1 MTDIMMTTSDQ
12 TTQENQNKQENS
24 TDQTDTTN
32 PPNPAG
38 STNKLWTRDFTII
51 TIGSVISML
60 GNSLVGFAM
69 SLMVLDYTN
78 SSMLYAIYMVLYTL
92 PQLITPIISGA
103 ILDRFSRKKMIYT
116 LDFISA
122 GIYLIMAITLLNG
135 IFNFP
140 MFAMIVLLLGV
151 IQSTYY
157 IAYDSFYPL
166 LITEGNYQKA
176 YSISSMLE
184 TMTVVMVPVSTF
196 VYNLV
201 GIGPLMIINA
211 VSFAIAA
218 LFEMQIKHEEEYI
231 SKREAESTK
240 GEGKLNQMLLDIK
253 EGIKYMASEPGLLAV
268 VAYFG
273 LNMFACGAMD
283 VLCLPYYKQNF
294 HNGEYIYALV
304 FGMSF
309 IGRAV
314 GGGIHYKFKIP
325 TKLKFIFA
333 LTIYIIIAIG
343 EGTYM
348 FLPIGLAAV
357 VCFITG
363 ISGVTSYTIRISST
377 QGYVP
382 DEKKGRYNGAFQ
394 LSTTVGL
401 LIGQMS
407 AGLISQR
414 VDERFI
420 VLGGNMIA
428 LIAAITIIGGNRKEV
443 AKIYNTD
450 N

>member
-1 MTDIMMTTSDQ
+1 MTDITT
-12 TTQENQNKQENS
+12 TINTN
-24 TDQTDTTN
+24 TPRQTDT
-32 PPNPAG
+32 
-38 STNKLWTRDFTII
+38 LWTRDFTII

-60 GNSLVGFAM
+60 GNSLTSFAM

-92 PQLITPIISGA
+92 PQLVTPIISGA

-116 LDFISA
+116 LDFVSA
-122 GIYLIMAITLLNG
+122 GIYLIMAIALLNG
-135 IFNFP
+135 VFNFP
-140 MFAMIVLLLGV
+140 MFAAVIFILGI

-157 IAYDSFYPL
+157 IAYDSLYPM
-166 LITEGNYQKA
+166 LITEGYYQKA

-196 VYNLV
+196 VYKLV

-218 LFEMQIKHEEEYI
+218 VFEMQIGHEEKYVEKRKNEVDNSS
-231 SKREAESTK
+231 SKI
-240 GEGKLNQMLLDIK
+240 NQMLIDIK
-253 EGIKYMASEPGLLAV
+253 EGVKYMRSEPALLAIV
-268 VAYFG
+268 SYFG
-273 LNMFACGAMD
+273 LNMLACGAMD

-294 HNGEYIYALV
+294 KNGEYLYALV

-325 TKLKFIFA
+325 TKLKFMFA
-333 LTIYIIIAIG
+333 MTIYIIIAIG

-348 FLPIGLAAV
+348 FMPIGLAVV

-377 QGYVP
+377 QSYVP

-394 LSTTVGL
+394 LITTIGL
-401 LIGQMS
+401 LIGQM
-407 AGLISQR
+407 AGGALAQKMDAR
-414 VDERFI
+414 LVVFA
-420 VLGGNMIA
+420 GNIIA
-428 LIAAITIIGGNRKEV
+428 LIAAIIIIGGNRKAV

>member
-1 MTDIMMTTSDQ
+1 MTEITTTFKTKTPRQ
-12 TTQENQNKQENS
+12 QN
-24 TDQTDTTN
+24 T
-32 PPNPAG
+32 
-38 STNKLWTRDFTII
+38 LWTRDFTII

-60 GNSLVGFAM
+60 GNSMMGFAM

-78 SSMLYAIYMVLYTL
+78 SSMLYAIYMALFTL
-92 PQLITPIISGA
+92 PQLVTPIISGA

-122 GIYLIMAITLLNG
+122 GIYLLMAITLMKG

-140 MFAMIVLLLGV
+140 MFGAVVFILGI
-151 IQSTYY
+151 IQSTYM
-157 IAYDSFYPL
+157 IAYDSLYPL
-166 LITEGNYQKA
+166 LITEGNFQKA
-176 YSISSMLE
+176 YSISSMVE

-196 VYNLV
+196 VYKLV

-218 LFEMQIKHEEEYI
+218 VFEMQIGHEEKYVEKRKNEVDNSG
-231 SKREAESTK
+231 SKI
-240 GEGKLNQMLLDIK
+240 NQMLIDIK
-253 EGIKYMASEPGLLAV
+253 EGVKYMRSEPALLAIV
-268 VAYFG
+268 SYFG
-273 LNMFACGAMD
+273 LNMLACGAMD

-294 HNGEYIYALV
+294 KNGEYLYALV

-325 TKLKFIFA
+325 TKLKFMFA
-333 LTIYIIIAIG
+333 MTIYIIIAIG

-348 FLPIGLAAV
+348 FLPIGLAVV

-377 QGYVP
+377 QSYVP

-394 LSTTVGL
+394 LITTIGL
-401 LIGQMS
+401 LIGQM
-407 AGLISQR
+407 AGGALAQKM
-414 VDERFI
+414 DARF
-420 VLGGNMIA
+420 VVFAGNIIA
-428 LIAAITIIGGNRKEV
+428 LIAAIIIIGGNRKAV

>member
-1 MTDIMMTTSDQ
+1 MTDITT
-12 TTQENQNKQENS
+12 TTNTNTS
-24 TDQTDTTN
+24 RQTDT
-32 PPNPAG
+32 
-38 STNKLWTRDFTII
+38 LWTRDFTII

-60 GNSLVGFAM
+60 GNSLTSFAM

-92 PQLITPIISGA
+92 PQLVTPIISGA

-116 LDFISA
+116 LDFVSA

-135 IFNFP
+135 VFNFP
-140 MFAMIVLLLGV
+140 MFAAVIFILGI

-157 IAYDSFYPL
+157 IAYDSLYPM
-166 LITEGNYQKA
+166 LITEGYYQKA

-196 VYNLV
+196 VYKLV

-218 LFEMQIKHEEEYI
+218 VFEMQIGHEEKYVEKRKNEVDNSS
-231 SKREAESTK
+231 SKI
-240 GEGKLNQMLLDIK
+240 NQMLIDIK
-253 EGIKYMASEPGLLAV
+253 EGVKYMRSEPALLAIV
-268 VAYFG
+268 SYFG
-273 LNMFACGAMD
+273 LNMLACGAMD

-294 HNGEYIYALV
+294 KNGEYLYALV

-325 TKLKFIFA
+325 TKLKFMFA
-333 LTIYIIIAIG
+333 MTIYIIIAIG

-348 FLPIGLAAV
+348 FMPIGIAAV

-377 QGYVP
+377 QSYVP

-394 LSTTVGL
+394 LITTIGL
-401 LIGQMS
+401 LIGQM
-407 AGLISQR
+407 AGGALAQKM
-414 VDERFI
+414 DARF
-420 VLGGNMIA
+420 VVFAGNIIA
-428 LIAAITIIGGNRKEV
+428 LIAAIIIIGGNRKAV

>member
-1 MTDIMMTTSDQ
+1 MTDITT
-12 TTQENQNKQENS
+12 TTNTN
-24 TDQTDTTN
+24 TPRQTDT
-32 PPNPAG
+32 
-38 STNKLWTRDFTII
+38 LWTRDFTII

-60 GNSLVGFAM
+60 GNSLTSFAM

-92 PQLITPIISGA
+92 PQLVTPIISGA

-116 LDFISA
+116 LDFVSA

-135 IFNFP
+135 VFNFP
-140 MFAMIVLLLGV
+140 MFAAVIFILGI

-157 IAYDSFYPL
+157 IAYDSLYPM
-166 LITEGNYQKA
+166 LITEGYYQKA

-196 VYNLV
+196 VYKLV
-201 GIGPLMIINA
+201 GIGPLMVINA

-218 LFEMQIKHEEEYI
+218 IFEMQIGHEEKYVE
-231 SKREAESTK
+231 KRKNEVDNSSNK
-240 GEGKLNQMLLDIK
+240 INQMLIDIK
-253 EGIKYMASEPGLLAV
+253 EGVKYMRSEPALLAIV
-268 VAYFG
+268 SYFG
-273 LNMFACGAMD
+273 LNMLACGAMD

-294 HNGEYIYALV
+294 KNGEYLYALV

-325 TKLKFIFA
+325 TKLKFMFA
-333 LTIYIIIAIG
+333 MTIYIIIAIG

-348 FLPIGLAAV
+348 FMPIGLAVV

-377 QGYVP
+377 QSYVP

-394 LSTTVGL
+394 LITTIGL
-401 LIGQMS
+401 LIGQM
-407 AGLISQR
+407 AGGALAQKM
-414 VDERFI
+414 DARF
-420 VLGGNMIA
+420 VVFAGNIIA
-428 LIAAITIIGGNRKEV
+428 LIAAIIIIGGNRKAV

>member
-1 MTDIMMTTSDQ
+1 
-12 TTQENQNKQENS
+12 
-24 TDQTDTTN
+24 
-32 PPNPAG
+32 
-38 STNKLWTRDFTII
+38 
-51 TIGSVISML
+51 
-60 GNSLVGFAM
+60 
-69 SLMVLDYTN
+69 
-78 SSMLYAIYMVLYTL
+78 
-92 PQLITPIISGA
+92 
-103 ILDRFSRKKMIYT
+103 MIYT
-116 LDFISA
+116 LDFVSA

-135 IFNFP
+135 VFNFP
-140 MFAMIVLLLGV
+140 MFAAVIFILGI

-157 IAYDSFYPL
+157 IAYDSLYPM
-166 LITEGNYQKA
+166 LITEGYYQKA

-196 VYNLV
+196 VYKLV

-211 VSFAIAA
+211 ISFAIAA
-218 LFEMQIKHEEEYI
+218 VFEMQIGHEEKYVEKRKNEVDNSS
-231 SKREAESTK
+231 SKI
-240 GEGKLNQMLLDIK
+240 NQMLIDIK
-253 EGIKYMASEPGLLAV
+253 EGVKYMRSEPALLAIV
-268 VAYFG
+268 SYFG
-273 LNMFACGAMD
+273 LNMLACGAMD

-294 HNGEYIYALV
+294 KNGEYLYALV

-325 TKLKFIFA
+325 TKLKFMFA
-333 LTIYIIIAIG
+333 MTIYIIIAIG

-348 FLPIGLAAV
+348 FMPIGLAVV

-377 QGYVP
+377 QSYVP

-394 LSTTVGL
+394 LITTIGL
-401 LIGQMS
+401 LIGQM
-407 AGLISQR
+407 AGGALAQKM
-414 VDERFI
+414 DARF
-420 VLGGNMIA
+420 VVFAGNIIA
-428 LIAAITIIGGNRKEV
+428 LIAAIIIIGGNRKAV

>member
-1 MTDIMMTTSDQ
+1 MTDITT
-12 TTQENQNKQENS
+12 TTNTNTPQ
-24 TDQTDTTN
+24 QTDT
-32 PPNPAG
+32 
-38 STNKLWTRDFTII
+38 LWTRDFTII

-60 GNSLVGFAM
+60 GNSLTSFAM

-92 PQLITPIISGA
+92 PQLLTPIISGA

-122 GIYLIMAITLLNG
+122 GIYLLMAITLMQG

-140 MFAMIVLLLGV
+140 MFAAVIFILGI

-157 IAYDSFYPL
+157 IAYDSLYPM
-166 LITEGNYQKA
+166 LITEGYYQKA

-196 VYNLV
+196 VYKLI

-218 LFEMQIKHEEEYI
+218 VFEMQIGHEEKYVEKRKNEVDNSS
-231 SKREAESTK
+231 SKI
-240 GEGKLNQMLLDIK
+240 NQMLIDIK
-253 EGIKYMASEPGLLAV
+253 EGVKYMRSEPALLAIV
-268 VAYFG
+268 SYFG
-273 LNMFACGAMD
+273 LNMLACGAMD
-283 VLCLPYYKQNF
+283 VLCLPYYKQHF
-294 HNGEYIYALV
+294 PNGEYMYIIV

-314 GGGIHYKFKIP
+314 GGGLHYKFKLP
-325 TKLKFIFA
+325 TKYKFMMA
-333 LTIYIIIAIG
+333 MAIYIIIAIG

-348 FLPIGLAAV
+348 FLPVDVAAV

-377 QGYVP
+377 QSYVP
-382 DEKKGRYNGAFQ
+382 DERKGRYNGAFQ
-394 LSTTVGL
+394 LITTVGM
-401 LIGQMS
+401 LIGQMG
-407 AGLISQR
+407 AGVISQKIDGR
-414 VDERFI
+414 II
-420 VLGGNMIA
+420 VFAANMVA
-428 LIAAITIIGGNRKEV
+428 LIAAITIIGGNRKAV
-443 AKIYNTD
+443 ARIYNTD

>member
-1 MTDIMMTTSDQ
+1 MTDITT
-12 TTQENQNKQENS
+12 TTNTN
-24 TDQTDTTN
+24 TPRQTDT
-32 PPNPAG
+32 
-38 STNKLWTRDFTII
+38 LWTRDFTII

-60 GNSLVGFAM
+60 GNSLTSFAM

-92 PQLITPIISGA
+92 PQLVTPIISGA

-116 LDFISA
+116 LDFVSA

-135 IFNFP
+135 VFNFP
-140 MFAMIVLLLGV
+140 MFAAVIFILGI

-157 IAYDSFYPL
+157 IAYDSLYPM
-166 LITEGNYQKA
+166 LITEGYYQKA

-196 VYNLV
+196 VYKLV

-218 LFEMQIKHEEEYI
+218 VFEMQIGHEEKYVEKRKNEVDNSS
-231 SKREAESTK
+231 SKI
-240 GEGKLNQMLLDIK
+240 NQMLIDIK
-253 EGIKYMASEPGLLAV
+253 EGVKYMRSEPALLAIV
-268 VAYFG
+268 SYFG
-273 LNMFACGAMD
+273 LNMLACGAMD

-294 HNGEYIYALV
+294 KNGEYLYALV

-325 TKLKFIFA
+325 TKLKFMFA
-333 LTIYIIIAIG
+333 MTIYIIIAIG

-348 FLPIGLAAV
+348 FMPIGLAVV

-377 QGYVP
+377 QSYVP

-394 LSTTVGL
+394 LITTIGL
-401 LIGQMS
+401 LIGQM
-407 AGLISQR
+407 AGGALAQKM
-414 VDERFI
+414 DARF
-420 VLGGNMIA
+420 VVFAGNIIA
-428 LIAAITIIGGNRKEV
+428 LMAAIIIIGGNRKAV

>member
-1 MTDIMMTTSDQ
+1 MTDITT
-12 TTQENQNKQENS
+12 TTNTN
-24 TDQTDTTN
+24 TPRQTDT
-32 PPNPAG
+32 
-38 STNKLWTRDFTII
+38 LWTRDFTII

-60 GNSLVGFAM
+60 GNSLTSFAM

-92 PQLITPIISGA
+92 PQLVTPIISGA

-116 LDFISA
+116 LDFVSA
-122 GIYLIMAITLLNG
+122 GIYLTMAITLLNG
-135 IFNFP
+135 VFNFP
-140 MFAMIVLLLGV
+140 MFAAVIFILGI

-157 IAYDSFYPL
+157 IAYDSLYPM
-166 LITEGNYQKA
+166 LITEGYYQKA

-196 VYNLV
+196 VYKLV

-211 VSFAIAA
+211 ISFAIAA
-218 LFEMQIKHEEEYI
+218 VFEMQIGHEEKYVEKRKNEVDNSR
-231 SKREAESTK
+231 SKI
-240 GEGKLNQMLLDIK
+240 NQMLIDIK
-253 EGIKYMASEPGLLAV
+253 EGVKYMRSEPALLAIV
-268 VAYFG
+268 SYFG
-273 LNMFACGAMD
+273 LNMLACGAMD

-294 HNGEYIYALV
+294 KNGEYLYALV

-325 TKLKFIFA
+325 TKLKFMFA
-333 LTIYIIIAIG
+333 MTIYIIIAIG

-348 FLPIGLAAV
+348 FMPIGLAVV

-377 QGYVP
+377 QSYVP

-394 LSTTVGL
+394 LITTIGL
-401 LIGQMS
+401 VIGQM
-407 AGLISQR
+407 AGGALAQKM
-414 VDERFI
+414 DARF
-420 VLGGNMIA
+420 VVFAGNIIA
-428 LIAAITIIGGNRKEV
+428 LIAAIIIIGGNRKAV

>member
-1 MTDIMMTTSDQ
+1 MTDITT
-12 TTQENQNKQENS
+12 TTNTN
-24 TDQTDTTN
+24 TPRQTDT
-32 PPNPAG
+32 
-38 STNKLWTRDFTII
+38 LWTRDFTII

-60 GNSLVGFAM
+60 GNSLTSFAM

-92 PQLITPIISGA
+92 PQLVTPIISGA

-116 LDFISA
+116 LDFVSA

-135 IFNFP
+135 VFNFP
-140 MFAMIVLLLGV
+140 MFAAVIFILGI

-157 IAYDSFYPL
+157 IAYDSLYPM
-166 LITEGNYQKA
+166 LITEGYYQKA

-196 VYNLV
+196 VYKLV

-218 LFEMQIKHEEEYI
+218 VFEMQIGHEEKYVEKRKNEVDNSS
-231 SKREAESTK
+231 SKI
-240 GEGKLNQMLLDIK
+240 NQMLIDIK
-253 EGIKYMASEPGLLAV
+253 EGVKYMRTEPALLAIV
-268 VAYFG
+268 SYFG
-273 LNMFACGAMD
+273 LNMLACGAMD

-294 HNGEYIYALV
+294 KNGEYLYALV

-325 TKLKFIFA
+325 TKLKFMFA
-333 LTIYIIIAIG
+333 MTIYIIIAIG

-348 FLPIGLAAV
+348 FMPIGLAVV

-377 QGYVP
+377 QSYVP

-394 LSTTVGL
+394 LITTIGL
-401 LIGQMS
+401 LIGQM
-407 AGLISQR
+407 AGGALAQKM
-414 VDERFI
+414 DARF
-420 VLGGNMIA
+420 VVFAGNIIA
-428 LIAAITIIGGNRKEV
+428 LIAAIIIIGGNRKAV

>member
-1 MTDIMMTTSDQ
+1 MTDITT
-12 TTQENQNKQENS
+12 TTNTNTS
-24 TDQTDTTN
+24 RQTDT
-32 PPNPAG
+32 
-38 STNKLWTRDFTII
+38 LWTRDFTII

-60 GNSLVGFAM
+60 GNSLTSFAM

-92 PQLITPIISGA
+92 PQLVTPIISGA

-116 LDFISA
+116 LDFVSA

-135 IFNFP
+135 VFNFP
-140 MFAMIVLLLGV
+140 MFAAVIFILGI

-157 IAYDSFYPL
+157 IAYDSLYPM
-166 LITEGNYQKA
+166 LITEGYYQKA

-196 VYNLV
+196 VYKLV

-218 LFEMQIKHEEEYI
+218 VFEMQIGHEEKYVEKRKNEVDNSS
-231 SKREAESTK
+231 SKI
-240 GEGKLNQMLLDIK
+240 NQMLIDIK
-253 EGIKYMASEPGLLAV
+253 EGVKYMRSEPALLAIV
-268 VAYFG
+268 SYFG
-273 LNMFACGAMD
+273 LNMLACGAMD

-294 HNGEYIYALV
+294 KNGEYLYALV

-325 TKLKFIFA
+325 TKLKFMFA
-333 LTIYIIIAIG
+333 MTIYIIIAIG

-348 FLPIGLAAV
+348 FMPIGLAVV

-377 QGYVP
+377 QSYVP

-394 LSTTVGL
+394 LITTIGL
-401 LIGQMS
+401 LIGQM
-407 AGLISQR
+407 AGGALAQKM
-414 VDERFI
+414 DARF
-420 VLGGNMIA
+420 VVFAGNIIA
-428 LIAAITIIGGNRKEV
+428 LIAAIIIIGGNRKAV

>member
-1 MTDIMMTTSDQ
+1 MTDITT
-12 TTQENQNKQENS
+12 TTNTN
-24 TDQTDTTN
+24 TPRQTDT
-32 PPNPAG
+32 
-38 STNKLWTRDFTII
+38 LWTRDFTII

-60 GNSLVGFAM
+60 GNSLTSFAM

-92 PQLITPIISGA
+92 PQLVTPIISGA

-116 LDFISA
+116 LDFVSA

-135 IFNFP
+135 VFNFP
-140 MFAMIVLLLGV
+140 MFAAVIFILGI

-157 IAYDSFYPL
+157 IAYDSLYPM
-166 LITEGNYQKA
+166 LITEGYYQKA

-196 VYNLV
+196 VYKLV

-218 LFEMQIKHEEEYI
+218 VFEMQIGHEEKYVEKRKNEVDNSS
-231 SKREAESTK
+231 SKI
-240 GEGKLNQMLLDIK
+240 NQMLIDIK
-253 EGIKYMASEPGLLAV
+253 EGVKYMRSEPALLAIV
-268 VAYFG
+268 SYFG
-273 LNMFACGAMD
+273 LNMLACGAMD

-294 HNGEYIYALV
+294 KNGEYLYALV

-325 TKLKFIFA
+325 SKLKFMFA
-333 LTIYIIIAIG
+333 MTIYIIIAIG

-348 FLPIGLAAV
+348 FMPIGLAVV

-377 QGYVP
+377 QSYVP

-394 LSTTVGL
+394 LITTIGL
-401 LIGQMS
+401 LIGQM
-407 AGLISQR
+407 AGGALAQKM
-414 VDERFI
+414 DARF
-420 VLGGNMIA
+420 VVFAGNIIA
-428 LIAAITIIGGNRKEV
+428 LIAAIIIIGGNRKAV

>member
-1 MTDIMMTTSDQ
+1 MTDITT
-12 TTQENQNKQENS
+12 TTNTN
-24 TDQTDTTN
+24 TPRQTDT
-32 PPNPAG
+32 
-38 STNKLWTRDFTII
+38 LWTRDFTII

-60 GNSLVGFAM
+60 GNSLTSFAM

-92 PQLITPIISGA
+92 PQLVTPIISGA

-116 LDFISA
+116 LDFVSA
-122 GIYLIMAITLLNG
+122 GIYLTMAITLLNG
-135 IFNFP
+135 VFNFP
-140 MFAMIVLLLGV
+140 MFAAVIFILGI

-157 IAYDSFYPL
+157 IAYDSLYPM
-166 LITEGNYQKA
+166 LITEGYYQKA

-196 VYNLV
+196 VYKLV

-218 LFEMQIKHEEEYI
+218 VFEMQIGHEEKYVEKRKNEVDNSR
-231 SKREAESTK
+231 SKI
-240 GEGKLNQMLLDIK
+240 NQMLIDIK
-253 EGIKYMASEPGLLAV
+253 EGVKYMRSEPALLAIV
-268 VAYFG
+268 SYFG
-273 LNMFACGAMD
+273 LNMLACGAMD

-294 HNGEYIYALV
+294 KNGEYLYALV

-325 TKLKFIFA
+325 TKLKFMFA
-333 LTIYIIIAIG
+333 MTIYIIIAIG

-348 FLPIGLAAV
+348 FMPIGLAVV

-377 QGYVP
+377 QSYVP
-382 DEKKGRYNGAFQ
+382 DEKKGRYNGTFQ
-394 LSTTVGL
+394 LITTIGL
-401 LIGQMS
+401 VIGQM
-407 AGLISQR
+407 AGGALAQKM
-414 VDERFI
+414 DARF
-420 VLGGNMIA
+420 VVFAGNIIA
-428 LIAAITIIGGNRKEV
+428 LIAAIIIIGGNRKAV

>member
-1 MTDIMMTTSDQ
+1 MTDITT
-12 TTQENQNKQENS
+12 TTNTN
-24 TDQTDTTN
+24 TPRQTDT
-32 PPNPAG
+32 
-38 STNKLWTRDFTII
+38 LWTRDFTII

-60 GNSLVGFAM
+60 GNSLTSFAM

-78 SSMLYAIYMVLYTL
+78 SSMLYAIYMVLFTL
-92 PQLITPIISGA
+92 PQLVTPIISGA
-103 ILDRFSRKKMIYT
+103 ILDRFSRKKMIYS

-122 GIYLIMAITLLNG
+122 GIYLLMAITLMQG

-140 MFAMIVLLLGV
+140 MFAAVIFILGI

-157 IAYDSFYPL
+157 IAYDSLYPM
-166 LITEGNYQKA
+166 LITEGYYQKA

-196 VYNLV
+196 VYKLI

-218 LFEMQIKHEEEYI
+218 VFEMQIGHEEKYVEKRKNEVDNSS
-231 SKREAESTK
+231 SKI
-240 GEGKLNQMLLDIK
+240 NQMLIDIK
-253 EGIKYMASEPGLLAV
+253 EGVKYMRTEPALLAIV
-268 VAYFG
+268 SYFG
-273 LNMFACGAMD
+273 LNMLACGAMD

-294 HNGEYIYALV
+294 TNGEYLYALV

-325 TKLKFIFA
+325 TKLKFMFA
-333 LTIYIIIAIG
+333 MTIYIIIAIG

-348 FLPIGLAAV
+348 FLPIGLAVV

-377 QGYVP
+377 QSYVP

-394 LSTTVGL
+394 LITTIGL
-401 LIGQMS
+401 LIGQM
-407 AGLISQR
+407 AGGALAQKM
-414 VDERFI
+414 DARF
-420 VLGGNMIA
+420 VVFAGNIIA
-428 LIAAITIIGGNRKEV
+428 LIAAIIIIGGNRKAV

>member
-1 MTDIMMTTSDQ
+1 MTDITT
-12 TTQENQNKQENS
+12 TTNTN
-24 TDQTDTTN
+24 TPRQTDT
-32 PPNPAG
+32 
-38 STNKLWTRDFTII
+38 LWTSDFTII

-60 GNSLVGFAM
+60 GNSLTSFAM

-92 PQLITPIISGA
+92 PQLVTPIISGA

-116 LDFISA
+116 LDFVSA

-135 IFNFP
+135 LFNFP
-140 MFAMIVLLLGV
+140 MFAAVIFILGI

-157 IAYDSFYPL
+157 IAYDSLYPM
-166 LITEGNYQKA
+166 LITEGYYQKA

-196 VYNLV
+196 VYKLV
-201 GIGPLMIINA
+201 GIGPLMVINA

-218 LFEMQIKHEEEYI
+218 IFEMQIGHEEKYVEKRKNEVDNSS
-231 SKREAESTK
+231 SKID
-240 GEGKLNQMLLDIK
+240 QMLIDIK
-253 EGIKYMASEPGLLAV
+253 EGVKYMRSEPALLAIV
-268 VAYFG
+268 SYFG
-273 LNMFACGAMD
+273 LNMLACGAMD

-294 HNGEYIYALV
+294 KNGEYLYALV

-325 TKLKFIFA
+325 TKLKFMFA
-333 LTIYIIIAIG
+333 MTIYIIIAIG

-348 FLPIGLAAV
+348 FMPIGLAVV

-377 QGYVP
+377 QSYVP

-394 LSTTVGL
+394 LITTIGL
-401 LIGQMS
+401 LIGQM
-407 AGLISQR
+407 AGGALAQKM
-414 VDERFI
+414 DARF
-420 VLGGNMIA
+420 VVFAGNIIA
-428 LIAAITIIGGNRKEV
+428 LIAAIIIIGGNRKAV

>member
-1 MTDIMMTTSDQ
+1 MTDITT
-12 TTQENQNKQENS
+12 TTNTN
-24 TDQTDTTN
+24 TPRQTDT
-32 PPNPAG
+32 
-38 STNKLWTRDFTII
+38 LWTRDFTII

-60 GNSLVGFAM
+60 GNSLTSFAM

-78 SSMLYAIYMVLYTL
+78 SSMLYAIYMVLFTL
-92 PQLITPIISGA
+92 PQLVTPIISGA

-116 LDFISA
+116 LDFVSA
-122 GIYLIMAITLLNG
+122 GIYLLMAITLMQG

-140 MFAMIVLLLGV
+140 MFAAVIFILGI

-157 IAYDSFYPL
+157 IAYDSLYPM
-166 LITEGNYQKA
+166 LITEGYYQKA

-196 VYNLV
+196 VYKLI

-218 LFEMQIKHEEEYI
+218 VFEMQIGHEEKYVEKRKNEVDNSR
-231 SKREAESTK
+231 SKI
-240 GEGKLNQMLLDIK
+240 NQMLIDIK
-253 EGIKYMASEPGLLAV
+253 EGVKYMRSEPALLAIV
-268 VAYFG
+268 SYFG
-273 LNMFACGAMD
+273 LNMLACGAMD

-294 HNGEYIYALV
+294 KNGEYLYALV

-325 TKLKFIFA
+325 TKLKFMFA
-333 LTIYIIIAIG
+333 MTIYIIIAIG

-348 FLPIGLAAV
+348 FMPIGLAVV

-377 QGYVP
+377 QSYVP

-394 LSTTVGL
+394 LITTIGL
-401 LIGQMS
+401 VIGQM
-407 AGLISQR
+407 AGGALAQKM
-414 VDERFI
+414 DARF
-420 VLGGNMIA
+420 VVFAGNIIA
-428 LIAAITIIGGNRKEV
+428 LIAAIIIIGGNRKAV

>member
-1 MTDIMMTTSDQ
+1 MTDITT
-12 TTQENQNKQENS
+12 TTNTK
-24 TDQTDTTN
+24 TPRQTDT
-32 PPNPAG
+32 
-38 STNKLWTRDFTII
+38 LWTRDFTII

-60 GNSLVGFAM
+60 GNSLTSFAM

-92 PQLITPIISGA
+92 PQLVTPIISGA

-116 LDFISA
+116 LDFASA

-135 IFNFP
+135 VFNFP
-140 MFAMIVLLLGV
+140 MFAAVIFILGI

-157 IAYDSFYPL
+157 IAYDSLYPM
-166 LITEGNYQKA
+166 LITEGYYQKA

-196 VYNLV
+196 VYKLV
-201 GIGPLMIINA
+201 GIGPLMVINA

-218 LFEMQIKHEEEYI
+218 VFEMQIGHEEKYVEKRKNEVDNSS
-231 SKREAESTK
+231 SKI
-240 GEGKLNQMLLDIK
+240 NQMLIDIK
-253 EGIKYMASEPGLLAV
+253 EGVKYMRSEPALLAIV
-268 VAYFG
+268 SYFG
-273 LNMFACGAMD
+273 LNMLACGAMD

-294 HNGEYIYALV
+294 KNGEYLYALV

-325 TKLKFIFA
+325 TKLKFMFA
-333 LTIYIIIAIG
+333 MTIYIIIAIG

-348 FLPIGLAAV
+348 FMPIGLAVV

-377 QGYVP
+377 QSYVP

-394 LSTTVGL
+394 LITTIGL
-401 LIGQMS
+401 LIGQM
-407 AGLISQR
+407 AGGALAQKM
-414 VDERFI
+414 DARF
-420 VLGGNMIA
+420 VVFAGNIIA
-428 LIAAITIIGGNRKEV
+428 LIAAIIIIGGNRKAV

>member
-1 MTDIMMTTSDQ
+1 MTDITT
-12 TTQENQNKQENS
+12 TTNTN
-24 TDQTDTTN
+24 TPRQTDT
-32 PPNPAG
+32 
-38 STNKLWTRDFTII
+38 LWTRDFTII

-60 GNSLVGFAM
+60 GNSLTSFAM

-92 PQLITPIISGA
+92 PQLVTPIISGA

-116 LDFISA
+116 LDFVSA

-135 IFNFP
+135 VFNFP
-140 MFAMIVLLLGV
+140 IFAAVIFILGI

-157 IAYDSFYPL
+157 IAYDSLYPM
-166 LITEGNYQKA
+166 LITEGYYQKA

-196 VYNLV
+196 VYKLV

-218 LFEMQIKHEEEYI
+218 VFEMQIGHEEKYVEKRKNEVDNSS
-231 SKREAESTK
+231 SKI
-240 GEGKLNQMLLDIK
+240 NQMLIDIK
-253 EGIKYMASEPGLLAV
+253 EGVKYMRSEPALLAIV
-268 VAYFG
+268 SYFG
-273 LNMFACGAMD
+273 LNMLACGAMD

-294 HNGEYIYALV
+294 KNGEYLYALV

-325 TKLKFIFA
+325 TKLKFMFA
-333 LTIYIIIAIG
+333 MTIYIIIAIG

-348 FLPIGLAAV
+348 FMPIGLAVV

-377 QGYVP
+377 QSYVP

-394 LSTTVGL
+394 LITTIGL
-401 LIGQMS
+401 LIGQM
-407 AGLISQR
+407 AGGALAQKM
-414 VDERFI
+414 DARF
-420 VLGGNMIA
+420 VVFAGNIIA
-428 LIAAITIIGGNRKEV
+428 LIAAIIIIGGNRKAV

>member
-1 MTDIMMTTSDQ
+1 MTDITT
-12 TTQENQNKQENS
+12 TTNTN
-24 TDQTDTTN
+24 TPRQTDT
-32 PPNPAG
+32 
-38 STNKLWTRDFTII
+38 LWTRDFTII

-60 GNSLVGFAM
+60 GNSLTSFAM

-92 PQLITPIISGA
+92 PQLVTPIISGA

-116 LDFISA
+116 LDFVSA

-135 IFNFP
+135 VFNFP
-140 MFAMIVLLLGV
+140 MFAAVIFILGI

-157 IAYDSFYPL
+157 IAYDSLYPM
-166 LITEGNYQKA
+166 LITEGYYQKA

-196 VYNLV
+196 VYKLV
-201 GIGPLMIINA
+201 GIGPLMVINA

-218 LFEMQIKHEEEYI
+218 IFEMQIGHEEKYVEKRKNEVDNSS
-231 SKREAESTK
+231 SKI
-240 GEGKLNQMLLDIK
+240 NQMLIDIK
-253 EGIKYMASEPGLLAV
+253 EGVKYMRSEPALLAIV
-268 VAYFG
+268 SYFG
-273 LNMFACGAMD
+273 LNMLACGAMD

-294 HNGEYIYALV
+294 KNGEYLYALV

-325 TKLKFIFA
+325 TKLKFMFA
-333 LTIYIIIAIG
+333 MTIYIIIAIG

-348 FLPIGLAAV
+348 FMPIGLAVV

-377 QGYVP
+377 QSYVP

-394 LSTTVGL
+394 LITTIGL
-401 LIGQMS
+401 LIGQM
-407 AGLISQR
+407 AGGALAQKM
-414 VDERFI
+414 DARF
-420 VLGGNMIA
+420 VVFAGNIIA
-428 LIAAITIIGGNRKEV
+428 LIAAIIIIGGNRKAV

>member
-1 MTDIMMTTSDQ
+1 MTDITT
-12 TTQENQNKQENS
+12 TTNTN
-24 TDQTDTTN
+24 TPRQTDT
-32 PPNPAG
+32 
-38 STNKLWTRDFTII
+38 LWTRDFTII

-60 GNSLVGFAM
+60 GNSLTSFAM

-92 PQLITPIISGA
+92 PQLVTPIISGA

-116 LDFISA
+116 LDFVSA
-122 GIYLIMAITLLNG
+122 GIYMIMAITLLNG
-135 IFNFP
+135 VFNFP
-140 MFAMIVLLLGV
+140 MFAAVIFILGI

-157 IAYDSFYPL
+157 IAYDSLYPM
-166 LITEGNYQKA
+166 LITEGYYQKA

-196 VYNLV
+196 VYKLV

-218 LFEMQIKHEEEYI
+218 VFEMQIGHEEKYVEKRKNEVDNSS
-231 SKREAESTK
+231 SKI
-240 GEGKLNQMLLDIK
+240 NQMLIDIK
-253 EGIKYMASEPGLLAV
+253 EGVKYMRSEPALLAIV
-268 VAYFG
+268 SYFG
-273 LNMFACGAMD
+273 LNMLACGAMD

-294 HNGEYIYALV
+294 KNGEYLYALV

-325 TKLKFIFA
+325 TKLKFMFA
-333 LTIYIIIAIG
+333 MTIYIIIAIG

-348 FLPIGLAAV
+348 FMPIGLAVV

-377 QGYVP
+377 QSYVP

-394 LSTTVGL
+394 LITTIGL
-401 LIGQMS
+401 LIGQM
-407 AGLISQR
+407 AGGALAQKM
-414 VDERFI
+414 DARF
-420 VLGGNMIA
+420 VVFAGNIIA
-428 LIAAITIIGGNRKEV
+428 LIAAIIIIGGNRKAV

>member
-1 MTDIMMTTSDQ
+1 MTDITT
-12 TTQENQNKQENS
+12 TTNTN
-24 TDQTDTTN
+24 TPRQTDT
-32 PPNPAG
+32 
-38 STNKLWTRDFTII
+38 LWTRDFTII

-60 GNSLVGFAM
+60 GNSLTSFAM

-92 PQLITPIISGA
+92 PQLVTPIISGA

-116 LDFISA
+116 LDFVSA

-135 IFNFP
+135 VFNFP
-140 MFAMIVLLLGV
+140 MFAAVIFILGI

-157 IAYDSFYPL
+157 IAYDSLYPM
-166 LITEGNYQKA
+166 LITEGYYQKA

-196 VYNLV
+196 VYKLV

-218 LFEMQIKHEEEYI
+218 VFEMQIGHEEKYVEKRKNEVDNSS
-231 SKREAESTK
+231 SKI
-240 GEGKLNQMLLDIK
+240 NQMLIDIK
-253 EGIKYMASEPGLLAV
+253 EGVKYMRSEPALLAIV
-268 VAYFG
+268 SYFG
-273 LNMFACGAMD
+273 LNMLACGAMD

-294 HNGEYIYALV
+294 KNGEYLYALV

-325 TKLKFIFA
+325 TKLKFMFA
-333 LTIYIIIAIG
+333 MTIYIIIAIG

-348 FLPIGLAAV
+348 FMPIGLAVV

-377 QGYVP
+377 QSYVP

-394 LSTTVGL
+394 LITTIGL
-401 LIGQMS
+401 LIGQM
-407 AGLISQR
+407 AGGALAQKM
-414 VDERFI
+414 DARF
-420 VLGGNMIA
+420 VVFAGNIIA
-428 LIAAITIIGGNRKEV
+428 LIAAIIIIGGNRKAV

>member
-1 MTDIMMTTSDQ
+1 MTDITTI
-12 TTQENQNKQENS
+12 TNTN
-24 TDQTDTTN
+24 TPRQTDT
-32 PPNPAG
+32 
-38 STNKLWTRDFTII
+38 LWTRDFTII

-60 GNSLVGFAM
+60 GNSLTSFAM

-78 SSMLYAIYMVLYTL
+78 SSMLYAIYMVLFTL
-92 PQLITPIISGA
+92 PQLVTPIISGA
-103 ILDRFSRKKMIYT
+103 ILDRFSRKKMIYS

-122 GIYLIMAITLLNG
+122 GIYLLMAITLMQG

-140 MFAMIVLLLGV
+140 MFAAVIFILGI

-157 IAYDSFYPL
+157 IAYDSLFPM
-166 LITEGNYQKA
+166 LITEGYYQKA

-196 VYNLV
+196 VYKLI

-218 LFEMQIKHEEEYI
+218 VFEMQIGHEEKYVEKRKNEVDNSS
-231 SKREAESTK
+231 SKI
-240 GEGKLNQMLLDIK
+240 NQMLIDIK
-253 EGIKYMASEPGLLAV
+253 EGVKYMRSEPALLAIV
-268 VAYFG
+268 SYFG
-273 LNMFACGAMD
+273 LNMLACGAMD

-294 HNGEYIYALV
+294 KNGEYLYALV

-325 TKLKFIFA
+325 TKLKFMFA
-333 LTIYIIIAIG
+333 MTIYIIIAIG

-348 FLPIGLAAV
+348 FMPIGLAVV

-377 QGYVP
+377 QSYVP

-394 LSTTVGL
+394 LITTIGL
-401 LIGQMS
+401 LIGQM
-407 AGLISQR
+407 AGGALAQKM
-414 VDERFI
+414 DARF
-420 VLGGNMIA
+420 VVFAGNIIA
-428 LIAAITIIGGNRKEV
+428 LIAAIIIIGGNRKAV

>member
-1 MTDIMMTTSDQ
+1 MTDITT
-12 TTQENQNKQENS
+12 TTNTN
-24 TDQTDTTN
+24 TPRQTDT
-32 PPNPAG
+32 
-38 STNKLWTRDFTII
+38 LWTRDFTII

-60 GNSLVGFAM
+60 GNSLTSFAM

-92 PQLITPIISGA
+92 PQLVTPIISGA

-116 LDFISA
+116 LDFVSA

-135 IFNFP
+135 VFNFP
-140 MFAMIVLLLGV
+140 MFAAVIFILGI

-157 IAYDSFYPL
+157 IAYDSLYPM
-166 LITEGNYQKA
+166 LITEGYYQKA

-196 VYNLV
+196 VYKLI

-218 LFEMQIKHEEEYI
+218 VFEMQIGHEEKYVEKRKNEVDNSS
-231 SKREAESTK
+231 SKI
-240 GEGKLNQMLLDIK
+240 NQMLIDIK
-253 EGIKYMASEPGLLAV
+253 EGVKYMRTEPALLAIV
-268 VAYFG
+268 SYFG
-273 LNMFACGAMD
+273 LNMLACGAMD

-294 HNGEYIYALV
+294 KNGEYLYALV

-325 TKLKFIFA
+325 TKLKFMFA
-333 LTIYIIIAIG
+333 MTIYIIIAIG

-348 FLPIGLAAV
+348 FMPIGLAVV

-377 QGYVP
+377 QSYVP

-394 LSTTVGL
+394 LITTIGL
-401 LIGQMS
+401 LIGQM
-407 AGLISQR
+407 AGGALAQKM
-414 VDERFI
+414 DARF
-420 VLGGNMIA
+420 VVFAGNIIA
-428 LIAAITIIGGNRKEV
+428 LIAAIIIIGGNRKAV

>member
-1 MTDIMMTTSDQ
+1 MTDITT
-12 TTQENQNKQENS
+12 TTNTN
-24 TDQTDTTN
+24 TPRQTDT
-32 PPNPAG
+32 
-38 STNKLWTRDFTII
+38 LWTRDFTII

-60 GNSLVGFAM
+60 GNSLTSFAM

-92 PQLITPIISGA
+92 PQLVTPIISGA

-116 LDFISA
+116 LDFVSA

-135 IFNFP
+135 VFNFP
-140 MFAMIVLLLGV
+140 MFAAVIFILGI

-157 IAYDSFYPL
+157 IAYDSLYPM
-166 LITEGNYQKA
+166 LITEGYYQKA

-196 VYNLV
+196 VYKLV

-218 LFEMQIKHEEEYI
+218 VFEMQIGHEEKYVE
-231 SKREAESTK
+231 KRKNEVDNSSNK
-240 GEGKLNQMLLDIK
+240 INQMLIDIK
-253 EGIKYMASEPGLLAV
+253 EGVKYMRSEPALLAIV
-268 VAYFG
+268 SYFG
-273 LNMFACGAMD
+273 LNMLACGAMD

-294 HNGEYIYALV
+294 KNGEYMYALV

-325 TKLKFIFA
+325 TKLKFMFA
-333 LTIYIIIAIG
+333 MTIYIIIAIG

-348 FLPIGLAAV
+348 FMPIGLAVV

-377 QGYVP
+377 QSYVP

-394 LSTTVGL
+394 LITTIGL
-401 LIGQMS
+401 LIGQM
-407 AGLISQR
+407 AGGALAQKM
-414 VDERFI
+414 DARF
-420 VLGGNMIA
+420 VVFAGNIIA
-428 LIAAITIIGGNRKEV
+428 LIAAIIIIGGNRKAV

>member
-1 MTDIMMTTSDQ
+1 MTDITT
-12 TTQENQNKQENS
+12 TTNTN
-24 TDQTDTTN
+24 TPRQTDT
-32 PPNPAG
+32 
-38 STNKLWTRDFTII
+38 LWTRDFTII

-60 GNSLVGFAM
+60 GNSLTSFAM

-92 PQLITPIISGA
+92 PQLVTPIISGA

-116 LDFISA
+116 LDFVSA
-122 GIYLIMAITLLNG
+122 GIYLIMVITLLNG
-135 IFNFP
+135 VFNFP
-140 MFAMIVLLLGV
+140 MFAAVIFILGI

-157 IAYDSFYPL
+157 IAYDSLYPM
-166 LITEGNYQKA
+166 LITEGYYQKA

-196 VYNLV
+196 VYKLV

-218 LFEMQIKHEEEYI
+218 VFEMQIGHEEKYVEKRKNEVDNSS
-231 SKREAESTK
+231 SKI
-240 GEGKLNQMLLDIK
+240 NQMLIDIK
-253 EGIKYMASEPGLLAV
+253 EGVKYMRSEPALLAIV
-268 VAYFG
+268 SYFG
-273 LNMFACGAMD
+273 LNMLACGAMD

-294 HNGEYIYALV
+294 KNGEYLYALV

-325 TKLKFIFA
+325 TKLKFMFA
-333 LTIYIIIAIG
+333 MTIYIIIAIG

-348 FLPIGLAAV
+348 FMPIGLAVV

-377 QGYVP
+377 QSYVP

-394 LSTTVGL
+394 LITTIGL
-401 LIGQMS
+401 LIGQM
-407 AGLISQR
+407 AGGALAQKM
-414 VDERFI
+414 DARF
-420 VLGGNMIA
+420 VVFAGNIIA
-428 LIAAITIIGGNRKEV
+428 LMAAIIIIGGNRKAV

>member
-1 MTDIMMTTSDQ
+1 MTDITT
-12 TTQENQNKQENS
+12 TTNTN
-24 TDQTDTTN
+24 TPRQTDT
-32 PPNPAG
+32 
-38 STNKLWTRDFTII
+38 LWTRDFTII

-60 GNSLVGFAM
+60 GNSLTSFAM

-92 PQLITPIISGA
+92 PQLVTPIISGA

-116 LDFISA
+116 LDFVSA

-135 IFNFP
+135 VFNFP
-140 MFAMIVLLLGV
+140 MFAAVIFILGI

-157 IAYDSFYPL
+157 IAYDSLYPM
-166 LITEGNYQKA
+166 LITEGYYQKA

-196 VYNLV
+196 VYKLV

-218 LFEMQIKHEEEYI
+218 VFEMQIGHEEKYVEKRKNEVDNSS
-231 SKREAESTK
+231 SKI
-240 GEGKLNQMLLDIK
+240 NQMLIDIK
-253 EGIKYMASEPGLLAV
+253 EGVKYMRSEPALLAIV
-268 VAYFG
+268 SYFG
-273 LNMFACGAMD
+273 LNMLACGAMD

-294 HNGEYIYALV
+294 KNGEYLYALV

-325 TKLKFIFA
+325 TKLKFMFA
-333 LTIYIIIAIG
+333 MTIYIIIAIG

-348 FLPIGLAAV
+348 FMPIGLAAV

-377 QGYVP
+377 QSYVP

-394 LSTTVGL
+394 LITTIGL
-401 LIGQMS
+401 LIGQM
-407 AGLISQR
+407 AGGALAQKM
-414 VDERFI
+414 DARF
-420 VLGGNMIA
+420 VVFAGNIIA
-428 LIAAITIIGGNRKEV
+428 LIAAIIIIGGNRKAV

>member
-1 MTDIMMTTSDQ
+1 MTDITT
-12 TTQENQNKQENS
+12 TTNTN
-24 TDQTDTTN
+24 TPRQTDT
-32 PPNPAG
+32 
-38 STNKLWTRDFTII
+38 LWTSDFTII

-60 GNSLVGFAM
+60 GNSLTSFAM

-92 PQLITPIISGA
+92 PQLVTPIISGA

-116 LDFISA
+116 LDFVSA

-135 IFNFP
+135 LFNFP
-140 MFAMIVLLLGV
+140 MFAAVIFILGI

-157 IAYDSFYPL
+157 IAYDSLYPM
-166 LITEGNYQKA
+166 LITEGYYQKA

-196 VYNLV
+196 VYKLV
-201 GIGPLMIINA
+201 GIGPLMVINA

-218 LFEMQIKHEEEYI
+218 IFEMQIGHEEKYVEKRKNEVDNSS
-231 SKREAESTK
+231 SKID
-240 GEGKLNQMLLDIK
+240 QMLIDIK
-253 EGIKYMASEPGLLAV
+253 EGVKYMRSEPALLAIV
-268 VAYFG
+268 SYFG
-273 LNMFACGAMD
+273 LNMLACGAMD

-294 HNGEYIYALV
+294 KNGEYRYALV

-325 TKLKFIFA
+325 TKLKFMFA
-333 LTIYIIIAIG
+333 MTIYIIIAIG

-348 FLPIGLAAV
+348 FMPIGLAVV

-377 QGYVP
+377 QSYVP

-394 LSTTVGL
+394 LITTIGL
-401 LIGQMS
+401 LIGQM
-407 AGLISQR
+407 AGGALAQKM
-414 VDERFI
+414 DARF
-420 VLGGNMIA
+420 VVFAGNIIA
-428 LIAAITIIGGNRKEV
+428 LIAAIIIIGGNRKAV

>member
-1 MTDIMMTTSDQ
+1 MTDITT
-12 TTQENQNKQENS
+12 TTNTN
-24 TDQTDTTN
+24 TPRQTDT
-32 PPNPAG
+32 
-38 STNKLWTRDFTII
+38 LWTSDFTII

-60 GNSLVGFAM
+60 GNSLTSFAM

-92 PQLITPIISGA
+92 PQLVTPIISGA

-116 LDFISA
+116 LDFVSA

-135 IFNFP
+135 LFNFP
-140 MFAMIVLLLGV
+140 MFAAVIFILGI

-157 IAYDSFYPL
+157 IAYDSLYPM
-166 LITEGNYQKA
+166 LITEGYYQKA

-196 VYNLV
+196 VYKLV
-201 GIGPLMIINA
+201 GIGPLMVINA

-218 LFEMQIKHEEEYI
+218 IFEMQIGHEEKYVEKRKNEVDNSS
-231 SKREAESTK
+231 SKID
-240 GEGKLNQMLLDIK
+240 QMLIDIK
-253 EGIKYMASEPGLLAV
+253 EGVKYMRSEPALLAIV
-268 VAYFG
+268 SYFG
-273 LNMFACGAMD
+273 LNMLACGAMD

-294 HNGEYIYALV
+294 KNGEYLYALV

-325 TKLKFIFA
+325 TKLKFMFA
-333 LTIYIIIAIG
+333 MTIYIIIAIG

-348 FLPIGLAAV
+348 FMPIGLAVV

-377 QGYVP
+377 QSYVP

-394 LSTTVGL
+394 LITTIGL
-401 LIGQMS
+401 VIGQM
-407 AGLISQR
+407 AGGALAQKM
-414 VDERFI
+414 DARF
-420 VLGGNMIA
+420 VVFAGNIIA
-428 LIAAITIIGGNRKEV
+428 LIAAIIIIGGNRKAV

>member
-1 MTDIMMTTSDQ
+1 MTDITT
-12 TTQENQNKQENS
+12 TTNTN
-24 TDQTDTTN
+24 TPRQTDT
-32 PPNPAG
+32 
-38 STNKLWTRDFTII
+38 LWTRDFTII

-60 GNSLVGFAM
+60 GNSLTSFAM

-92 PQLITPIISGA
+92 PQLVTPIISGA

-116 LDFISA
+116 LDFVSA
-122 GIYLIMAITLLNG
+122 GIYLTMAITLLNG
-135 IFNFP
+135 VFNFP
-140 MFAMIVLLLGV
+140 MFAAVIFILGI

-157 IAYDSFYPL
+157 IAYDSLYPM
-166 LITEGNYQKA
+166 LITEGYYQKA

-196 VYNLV
+196 VYKLV

-218 LFEMQIKHEEEYI
+218 VFEMQIGHEEKYVEKRKNEVDNSR
-231 SKREAESTK
+231 SKI
-240 GEGKLNQMLLDIK
+240 NQLLIDIK
-253 EGIKYMASEPGLLAV
+253 EGVKYMRSEPALLAIV
-268 VAYFG
+268 SYFG
-273 LNMFACGAMD
+273 LNMLACGAMD

-294 HNGEYIYALV
+294 KNGEYLYALV

-325 TKLKFIFA
+325 TKLKFMFA
-333 LTIYIIIAIG
+333 MTIYIIIAIG

-348 FLPIGLAAV
+348 FMPIGLAVV

-377 QGYVP
+377 QSYVP

-394 LSTTVGL
+394 LITTIGL
-401 LIGQMS
+401 VIGQM
-407 AGLISQR
+407 AGGALAQKM
-414 VDERFI
+414 DARF
-420 VLGGNMIA
+420 VVFAGNIIA
-428 LIAAITIIGGNRKEV
+428 LIAAIIIIGGNRKAV

>member
-1 MTDIMMTTSDQ
+1 MTDITT
-12 TTQENQNKQENS
+12 TTNTN
-24 TDQTDTTN
+24 TPRQTDT
-32 PPNPAG
+32 
-38 STNKLWTRDFTII
+38 LWTRDFTII

-60 GNSLVGFAM
+60 GNSLTSFAM

-92 PQLITPIISGA
+92 PQLVTPIISGA

-116 LDFISA
+116 LDFVSA
-122 GIYLIMAITLLNG
+122 GIYLTMAITLLNG
-135 IFNFP
+135 VFNFP
-140 MFAMIVLLLGV
+140 MFAAVIFILGI

-157 IAYDSFYPL
+157 IAYDSLYPM
-166 LITEGNYQKA
+166 LITEGYYQKA

-196 VYNLV
+196 VYKLV

-218 LFEMQIKHEEEYI
+218 VFEMQIGHEEKYVEKRKNEVDNSS
-231 SKREAESTK
+231 SKID
-240 GEGKLNQMLLDIK
+240 QMLIDIK
-253 EGIKYMASEPGLLAV
+253 EGVKYMRSEPALLAIV
-268 VAYFG
+268 SYFG
-273 LNMFACGAMD
+273 LNMLACGAMD

-294 HNGEYIYALV
+294 KNGEYLYALV

-325 TKLKFIFA
+325 TKLKFMFA
-333 LTIYIIIAIG
+333 MTIYIIIAIG

-348 FLPIGLAAV
+348 FMPIGLAVV

-377 QGYVP
+377 QSYVP

-394 LSTTVGL
+394 LITTIGL
-401 LIGQMS
+401 VIGQM
-407 AGLISQR
+407 AGGALAQKM
-414 VDERFI
+414 DARF
-420 VLGGNMIA
+420 VVFAGNIIA
-428 LIAAITIIGGNRKEV
+428 LIAAIIIIGGNRKAV

>member
-1 MTDIMMTTSDQ
+1 MTDITT
-12 TTQENQNKQENS
+12 TTNTN
-24 TDQTDTTN
+24 TPRQTDT
-32 PPNPAG
+32 
-38 STNKLWTRDFTII
+38 LWTRDFTII

-60 GNSLVGFAM
+60 GNSLTSFAM

-92 PQLITPIISGA
+92 PQLVTPIISGA

-116 LDFISA
+116 LDFVSA
-122 GIYLIMAITLLNG
+122 GIYLTMAITLLNG
-135 IFNFP
+135 VFNFP
-140 MFAMIVLLLGV
+140 MFAAVIFILGI

-157 IAYDSFYPL
+157 IAYDSLYPM
-166 LITEGNYQKA
+166 LITEGYYQKA

-196 VYNLV
+196 VYKLV

-218 LFEMQIKHEEEYI
+218 IFEMQIGHEEKYVEKRKNEVDNSR
-231 SKREAESTK
+231 SKI
-240 GEGKLNQMLLDIK
+240 NQMLIDIK
-253 EGIKYMASEPGLLAV
+253 EGVKYMRSEPALLAIV
-268 VAYFG
+268 SYFG
-273 LNMFACGAMD
+273 LNMLACGAMD

-294 HNGEYIYALV
+294 KNGEYLYALV

-325 TKLKFIFA
+325 TRLKFMFA
-333 LTIYIIIAIG
+333 MTIYIIIAIG

-348 FLPIGLAAV
+348 FMPIGLAVV

-377 QGYVP
+377 QSYVP

-394 LSTTVGL
+394 LITTIGL
-401 LIGQMS
+401 VIGQM
-407 AGLISQR
+407 AGGALAQKM
-414 VDERFI
+414 DARF
-420 VLGGNMIA
+420 VVFAGNIIA
-428 LIAAITIIGGNRKEV
+428 LIAAIIIIGGNRKAV

>member
-1 MTDIMMTTSDQ
+1 MTDITT
-12 TTQENQNKQENS
+12 TTNTN
-24 TDQTDTTN
+24 TPRQTDT
-32 PPNPAG
+32 
-38 STNKLWTRDFTII
+38 LWTRDFTII

-60 GNSLVGFAM
+60 GNSLTSFAM

-92 PQLITPIISGA
+92 PQLVTPIISGA

-116 LDFISA
+116 LDFVSA
-122 GIYLIMAITLLNG
+122 GIYLTMAITLLNG
-135 IFNFP
+135 VFNFP
-140 MFAMIVLLLGV
+140 MFAAVIFILGI

-157 IAYDSFYPL
+157 IAYDSLYPM
-166 LITEGNYQKA
+166 LITEGYYQKA

-196 VYNLV
+196 VYKLV

-218 LFEMQIKHEEEYI
+218 VFEMQIGHEEKYVEKRKNEVDNSR
-231 SKREAESTK
+231 SKI
-240 GEGKLNQMLLDIK
+240 NQMLIDIK
-253 EGIKYMASEPGLLAV
+253 EGVKYMRSEPALLAIV
-268 VAYFG
+268 SYFG
-273 LNMFACGAMD
+273 LNMLACGAMD

-294 HNGEYIYALV
+294 KNGEYLYALV

-325 TKLKFIFA
+325 TKLKFMFA
-333 LTIYIIIAIG
+333 MTIYIIIAIG

-348 FLPIGLAAV
+348 FMPIGLAVV

-377 QGYVP
+377 QSYVP

-394 LSTTVGL
+394 LITTIGL
-401 LIGQMS
+401 LIGQM
-407 AGLISQR
+407 AGGALAQKMDAR
-414 VDERFI
+414 I
-420 VLGGNMIA
+420 VVFAGNIIA
-428 LIAAITIIGGNRKEV
+428 LIAAIIIIGGNRKAV

>member
-1 MTDIMMTTSDQ
+1 MTDITT
-12 TTQENQNKQENS
+12 TTNTN
-24 TDQTDTTN
+24 TPRQTDT
-32 PPNPAG
+32 
-38 STNKLWTRDFTII
+38 LWTRDFTII

-60 GNSLVGFAM
+60 GNSLTSFAM

-92 PQLITPIISGA
+92 PQLVTPIISGA

-116 LDFISA
+116 LDFVSA

-135 IFNFP
+135 VFNFP
-140 MFAMIVLLLGV
+140 MFAAVIFILGI

-157 IAYDSFYPL
+157 IAYDSLYPM
-166 LITEGNYQKA
+166 LITEGYYQKA

-196 VYNLV
+196 VYKLV

-218 LFEMQIKHEEEYI
+218 VFEMQIGHEEKYVEKRKNEVDNSS
-231 SKREAESTK
+231 SKI
-240 GEGKLNQMLLDIK
+240 NQMLIDIK
-253 EGIKYMASEPGLLAV
+253 EGVKYMRSEPALLAIV
-268 VAYFG
+268 SYFG
-273 LNMFACGAMD
+273 LNMLACGAMD

-294 HNGEYIYALV
+294 KNGEYLYALV

-325 TKLKFIFA
+325 TKLKFMFA
-333 LTIYIIIAIG
+333 MTIYIIIAIG

-348 FLPIGLAAV
+348 FMPIGLAVV

-377 QGYVP
+377 QSYVP

-394 LSTTVGL
+394 LITTIGL
-401 LIGQMS
+401 LIGQM
-407 AGLISQR
+407 AGGALAQKMDAR
-414 VDERFI
+414 LVVFA
-420 VLGGNMIA
+420 GNIIA
-428 LIAAITIIGGNRKEV
+428 LIAAIIIIGGNRKAV

>member
-1 MTDIMMTTSDQ
+1 MTDITT
-12 TTQENQNKQENS
+12 TTNTN
-24 TDQTDTTN
+24 TPRQTDT
-32 PPNPAG
+32 
-38 STNKLWTRDFTII
+38 LWTRDFTII

-60 GNSLVGFAM
+60 GNSLTSFAM

-78 SSMLYAIYMVLYTL
+78 SSMLYAIYMVLFTL
-92 PQLITPIISGA
+92 PQLVTPIISGA
-103 ILDRFSRKKMIYT
+103 ILDRFSRKKMIYS

-122 GIYLIMAITLLNG
+122 GIYLLMAITLMQG

-140 MFAMIVLLLGV
+140 MFAAVIFILGI

-157 IAYDSFYPL
+157 IAYDSLYPM
-166 LITEGNYQKA
+166 LITEGYYQKA

-196 VYNLV
+196 VYKLI

-218 LFEMQIKHEEEYI
+218 VFEMQIGHEEKYVEKRKNEVDNSN
-231 SKREAESTK
+231 SKI
-240 GEGKLNQMLLDIK
+240 NQMLIDIK
-253 EGIKYMASEPGLLAV
+253 EGVKYMRSEPALLAIV
-268 VAYFG
+268 SYFG
-273 LNMFACGAMD
+273 LNMLACGAMD

-294 HNGEYIYALV
+294 KNGEYLYALV

-325 TKLKFIFA
+325 TRLKFMFA
-333 LTIYIIIAIG
+333 MTIYIIIAIG

-348 FLPIGLAAV
+348 FLPIGLAVV

-377 QGYVP
+377 QSYVP

-394 LSTTVGL
+394 LITTIGL
-401 LIGQMS
+401 LIGQM
-407 AGLISQR
+407 AGGALAQKM
-414 VDERFI
+414 DARF
-420 VLGGNMIA
+420 VVFAGNIIA
-428 LIAAITIIGGNRKEV
+428 LIAAIIIIGGNRKAV

>member
-1 MTDIMMTTSDQ
+1 MTDITT
-12 TTQENQNKQENS
+12 TTNTN
-24 TDQTDTTN
+24 TPRQTDT
-32 PPNPAG
+32 
-38 STNKLWTRDFTII
+38 LWTSDFTII

-60 GNSLVGFAM
+60 GNSLTSFAM

-92 PQLITPIISGA
+92 PQLVTPIISGA

-116 LDFISA
+116 LDFVSA

-135 IFNFP
+135 VFNFP
-140 MFAMIVLLLGV
+140 MFAAVIFILGI

-157 IAYDSFYPL
+157 IAYDSLYPM
-166 LITEGNYQKA
+166 LITEGYYQKA

-196 VYNLV
+196 VYKLV
-201 GIGPLMIINA
+201 GIGPLMVINA

-218 LFEMQIKHEEEYI
+218 IFEMQIGHEEKYVEKRKNEVDNSS
-231 SKREAESTK
+231 SKID
-240 GEGKLNQMLLDIK
+240 QMLIDIK
-253 EGIKYMASEPGLLAV
+253 EGVKYMRSEPALLAIV
-268 VAYFG
+268 SYFG
-273 LNMFACGAMD
+273 LNMLACGAMD

-294 HNGEYIYALV
+294 KNGEYLYALV

-325 TKLKFIFA
+325 TKLKFMFA
-333 LTIYIIIAIG
+333 MTIYIIIAIG

-348 FLPIGLAAV
+348 FMPIGLAVV

-377 QGYVP
+377 QSYVP

-394 LSTTVGL
+394 LITTIGL
-401 LIGQMS
+401 LIGQM
-407 AGLISQR
+407 AGGALAQKM
-414 VDERFI
+414 DARF
-420 VLGGNMIA
+420 VVFAGNIIA
-428 LIAAITIIGGNRKEV
+428 LIAAIIIIGGNRKAV

>member
-1 MTDIMMTTSDQ
+1 MTDITT
-12 TTQENQNKQENS
+12 TINTN
-24 TDQTDTTN
+24 TPRQTDT
-32 PPNPAG
+32 
-38 STNKLWTRDFTII
+38 LWTRDFTII

-60 GNSLVGFAM
+60 GNSLTSFAM

-92 PQLITPIISGA
+92 PQLVTPIISGA

-116 LDFISA
+116 LDFVSA
-122 GIYLIMAITLLNG
+122 GIYLIMAIALLNG
-135 IFNFP
+135 VFNFP
-140 MFAMIVLLLGV
+140 MFAAVIFILGI

-157 IAYDSFYPL
+157 IAYDSLYPM
-166 LITEGNYQKA
+166 LITEGYYQKA

-196 VYNLV
+196 VYKLV

-218 LFEMQIKHEEEYI
+218 VFEMQIGHEEKYVEKRKNEVDNSS
-231 SKREAESTK
+231 SKI
-240 GEGKLNQMLLDIK
+240 NQMLIDIK
-253 EGIKYMASEPGLLAV
+253 EGVKYMRSEPALLAIV
-268 VAYFG
+268 SYFG
-273 LNMFACGAMD
+273 LNMLACGAMD

-294 HNGEYIYALV
+294 KNGEYLYALV

-325 TKLKFIFA
+325 TKLKFMFA
-333 LTIYIIIAIG
+333 MTIYIIIAIG

-348 FLPIGLAAV
+348 FMPIGLAVV

-377 QGYVP
+377 QSYVP

-394 LSTTVGL
+394 LITTIGL
-401 LIGQMS
+401 LIGQM
-407 AGLISQR
+407 AGGALAQKM
-414 VDERFI
+414 DARF
-420 VLGGNMIA
+420 VVFAGNIIA
-428 LIAAITIIGGNRKEV
+428 LIAAIIIIGGNRKAV

>member
-1 MTDIMMTTSDQ
+1 MTDITT
-12 TTQENQNKQENS
+12 TTNTN
-24 TDQTDTTN
+24 TPRQTDT
-32 PPNPAG
+32 
-38 STNKLWTRDFTII
+38 LWTRDFTII

-60 GNSLVGFAM
+60 GNSLTSFAM

-92 PQLITPIISGA
+92 PQLVTPIISGA

-116 LDFISA
+116 LDFVSA
-122 GIYLIMAITLLNG
+122 GIYMIMAITLLNG
-135 IFNFP
+135 VFNFP
-140 MFAMIVLLLGV
+140 MFAAVIFILGI

-157 IAYDSFYPL
+157 IAYDSLYPM
-166 LITEGNYQKA
+166 LITEGYYQKA

-196 VYNLV
+196 VYKLV

-218 LFEMQIKHEEEYI
+218 VFEMQIGHEEKYVEKRKNEVDKSS
-231 SKREAESTK
+231 SKI
-240 GEGKLNQMLLDIK
+240 NQMLIDIK
-253 EGIKYMASEPGLLAV
+253 EGVKYMRSEPALLAIV
-268 VAYFG
+268 SYFG
-273 LNMFACGAMD
+273 LNMLACGAMD

-294 HNGEYIYALV
+294 KNGEYLYALV

-325 TKLKFIFA
+325 TKLKFMFA
-333 LTIYIIIAIG
+333 MTIYIIIAIG

-348 FLPIGLAAV
+348 FMPIGLAVV

-377 QGYVP
+377 QSYVP

-394 LSTTVGL
+394 LITTIGL
-401 LIGQMS
+401 LIGQM
-407 AGLISQR
+407 AGGALAQKM
-414 VDERFI
+414 DARF
-420 VLGGNMIA
+420 VVFAGNIIA
-428 LIAAITIIGGNRKEV
+428 LIAAIIIIGGNRKAV

>member
-1 MTDIMMTTSDQ
+1 MTDITT
-12 TTQENQNKQENS
+12 TTNTN
-24 TDQTDTTN
+24 TPRQTDT
-32 PPNPAG
+32 
-38 STNKLWTRDFTII
+38 LWTRDFTII

-60 GNSLVGFAM
+60 GNSLTSFAM

-78 SSMLYAIYMVLYTL
+78 SSMMYAIYMVLYTL
-92 PQLITPIISGA
+92 PQLLTPIISGA

-122 GIYLIMAITLLNG
+122 GIYLLMAITLMQG

-140 MFAMIVLLLGV
+140 MFAAVIFILGI

-157 IAYDSFYPL
+157 IAYDSLYPM
-166 LITEGNYQKA
+166 LITEGYYQKA

-196 VYNLV
+196 VYKLI

-218 LFEMQIKHEEEYI
+218 VFEMQIGHEEKYVEKRKNEVDNSI
-231 SKREAESTK
+231 SKI
-240 GEGKLNQMLLDIK
+240 NQMLIDIK
-253 EGIKYMASEPGLLAV
+253 EGVKYMRSEPALLAIV
-268 VAYFG
+268 SYFG
-273 LNMFACGAMD
+273 LNMLACGAMD
-283 VLCLPYYKQNF
+283 VLCLPYYKQHF
-294 HNGEYIYALV
+294 PNGEYMYIIV

-314 GGGIHYKFKIP
+314 GGGLHYKFKLP
-325 TKLKFIFA
+325 TKYKFMMA
-333 LTIYIIIAIG
+333 MAIYIIIAIG

-348 FLPIGLAAV
+348 FLPVGVAAV

-377 QGYVP
+377 QSYVP

-394 LSTTVGL
+394 LITTVGM
-401 LIGQMS
+401 LIGQMG
-407 AGLISQR
+407 AGVISQKIDGR
-414 VDERFI
+414 II
-420 VLGGNMIA
+420 VFAANMVA
-428 LIAAITIIGGNRKEV
+428 LIAAITIIGGNRKAV
-443 AKIYNTD
+443 ARIYNTD

>member
-1 MTDIMMTTSDQ
+1 MTDITT
-12 TTQENQNKQENS
+12 TTNTN
-24 TDQTDTTN
+24 TPRQTDT
-32 PPNPAG
+32 
-38 STNKLWTRDFTII
+38 LWTRDFTII

-60 GNSLVGFAM
+60 GNSLTSFAM

-92 PQLITPIISGA
+92 PQLVTPIISGA

-116 LDFISA
+116 LDFVSA

-135 IFNFP
+135 VFNFP
-140 MFAMIVLLLGV
+140 MFAAVIFILGI

-157 IAYDSFYPL
+157 IAYDSLYPM
-166 LITEGNYQKA
+166 LITEGYYQKA

-196 VYNLV
+196 VYKLV

-218 LFEMQIKHEEEYI
+218 VFEMQIGHEEKYVEKRKNEVDNSS
-231 SKREAESTK
+231 SKI
-240 GEGKLNQMLLDIK
+240 NQMLIDIK
-253 EGIKYMASEPGLLAV
+253 EGVKYMRSEPALLAIV
-268 VAYFG
+268 SYFG
-273 LNMFACGAMD
+273 LNMLACGAMD

-294 HNGEYIYALV
+294 KNGEYLYALV

-325 TKLKFIFA
+325 TKLKFMFA
-333 LTIYIIIAIG
+333 MTIYIIIAIG

-348 FLPIGLAAV
+348 FMPIGLAVV

-377 QGYVP
+377 QSYVP

-394 LSTTVGL
+394 LITTIGL
-401 LIGQMS
+401 LIGQM
-407 AGLISQR
+407 AGGALAQKMDAR
-414 VDERFI
+414 I
-420 VLGGNMIA
+420 VVFAGNIIA
-428 LIAAITIIGGNRKEV
+428 LIAAIIIIGGNRKAV